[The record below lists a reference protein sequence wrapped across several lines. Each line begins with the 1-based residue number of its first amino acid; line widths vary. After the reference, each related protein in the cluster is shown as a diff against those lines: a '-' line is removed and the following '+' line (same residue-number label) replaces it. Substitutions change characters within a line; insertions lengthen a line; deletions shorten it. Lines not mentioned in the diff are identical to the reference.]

1 MDGGHHHIFCARRIL
16 TGAGYDVLR
25 GVLLDFLAADGGI
38 GAPDACKQQAQVFV
52 DLRGGA
58 YGGTGVPGDD
68 TLLDGNGWGEALD
81 IVAFGLVHTT
91 EKLTGIAR
99 QALHIATLTLGI
111 ERVESQRR
119 LAAA

>member
-1 MDGGHHHIFCARRIL
+1 MDGSHHHILRARCIL

-25 GVLLDFLAADGGI
+25 GVLLDFLTTDGGI
-38 GAPDACKQQAQVFV
+38 GAPDASKQQAQVFV

-99 QALHIATLTLGI
+99 QTLDITTLSLGI
-111 ERVESQRR
+111 ECIES
-119 LAAA
+119 